1 MVIEVVSMLEIRLML
16 HGRSLRGYHLFKWRG
31 EMNLLIA
38 KILMVV
44 GAMTVIVLAVTAGV
58 ILYLRI
64 RAKTVPT
71 RTLLEADFEM
81 DYVEHLPE
89 DRLGR
94 LLMGRTPHLLDAVAA
109 LARASEDKRVTML
122 VAKVGATRM
131 KLAKIQEIR
140 DAVIRFREK
149 GKKAIAYAETFG
161 ESGPGNSAYYLATAF
176 DRIYLQP
183 SGNVG
188 LTGLG
193 IKTPFLRDLL
203 KKAGVEPKLSHRKEY
218 KSAAYLFTE
227 SKYNEPHREADQA
240 VLESLLSQIVDGIAR
255 ARALTANEVLS
266 LVQRGPFSSEEAVRE
281 KLVDGLAYRDQVYE
295 AAKKEA
301 GENSRPM
308 HLFEYLKRAGRPYA
322 GKRKIALIYGV
333 GPIVRG
339 KSRWTPLGSH
349 IMGSKTVAESFR
361 QAVKDKTVKAI
372 IFRINSPGGSYVAS
386 DVIWRET
393 LRAKQEGKPVIVS
406 MSEVAGSGGYF
417 VAAAADKIIAHPGTI
432 TGSIGVV
439 SGKMLTSEMW
449 DKIGVHWGELST
461 HANAGLWSSTQD
473 YSSEQWAKLQAW
485 LDTIYQD
492 FITKV
497 AEGRRLDVGK
507 VYEIAKGRIWSGKD
521 ARDIGL
527 VDELGGFEEA
537 VRAAKA
543 AAGIGEEGKVGLRIF
558 PEKRPLWKR
567 LLSGKSERSETGPT
581 VALDIFQDGVGRFIP
596 GILDPIG
603 VLQMRDLPVE

>member
-1 MVIEVVSMLEIRLML
+1 V
-16 HGRSLRGYHLFKWRG
+16 RGCALFKSRG
-31 EMNLLIA
+31 EMSLLIA

-44 GAMTVIVLAVTAGV
+44 GAMTVIVLAVTVGV

-64 RAKTVPT
+64 RAKTVPA
-71 RTLLEADFEM
+71 RTLLEADFEL
-81 DYVEHLPE
+81 DYAEYLPG
-89 DRLGR
+89 DRLGK
-94 LLMGRTPHLLDAVAA
+94 LLMGRTPRILDAVAA
-109 LARASEDKRVTML
+109 LARASEDNRVAML
-122 VAKVGATRM
+122 VANVGASKM
-131 KLAKIQEIR
+131 KLAKIQELR
-140 DAVIRFREK
+140 DAVIRFRQK

-218 KSAAYLFTE
+218 KSAAYVFTE
-227 SKYNEPHREADQA
+227 SGYNEHHREADQA
-240 VLESLLSQIVDGIAR
+240 VLKSLMSQIVDGISR
-255 ARALTANEVLS
+255 SRALTVNEVLS
-266 LVQRGPFSSEEAVRE
+266 LVQRGPFSSAEAVRE

-301 GENSRPM
+301 GENSRPL

-393 LRAKQEGKPVIVS
+393 LRAKEEGKPVIVS

-449 DKIGVHWGELST
+449 GKIGLHWGELCT

-473 YSSEQWAKLQAW
+473 YSPEQWAQLQAW

-492 FITKV
+492 FVTKV
-497 AEGRRLDVGK
+497 AEGRRLDVSK

-521 ARDIGL
+521 ARDLGL
-527 VDELGGFEEA
+527 VDDLGGFEEA
-537 VRAAKA
+537 MRAAKA
-543 AAGIGEEGKVGLRIF
+543 AAGIGEEEKVRLKVF
-558 PEKRPLWKR
+558 PEKRVLWRR
-567 LLSGKSERSETGPT
+567 LLGGRSERSETGSPA
-581 VALDIFQDGVGRFIP
+581 ALDIFQHGAGMFVP
-596 GILDPIG
+596 GILDPVG
-603 VLQMRDLPVE
+603 VLQMKDPQVE

>member
-1 MVIEVVSMLEIRLML
+1 M
-16 HGRSLRGYHLFKWRG
+16 SLLV
-31 EMNLLIA
+31 A
-38 KILMVV
+38 KILLLV
-44 GAMTVIVLAVTAGV
+44 GAVTVIVVAVTAGV

-64 RAKTVPT
+64 RAKTVPA
-71 RTLLEADFEM
+71 RTLLEADFEL
-81 DYVEHLPE
+81 DYVEYLPE

-94 LLMGRTPHLLDAVAA
+94 LLMGRAPRILDAVVA

-122 VAKVGATRM
+122 VARVGASKM

-140 DAVIRFREK
+140 DAVIKFREK

-203 KKAGVEPKLSHRKEY
+203 KKAGVEAKLSHRKEY
-218 KSAAYLFTE
+218 KSAAYIFTE
-227 SKYNEPHREADQA
+227 SEYNEHHREADQA
-240 VLESLLSQIVDGIAR
+240 VLESLMSQIVDGISR
-255 ARALTANEVLS
+255 SRALTPNAVLS
-266 LVQRGPFSSEEAVRE
+266 LVQRGPFSATDALRE

-301 GENSRPM
+301 GENFRPL
-308 HLFEYLKRAGRPYA
+308 HLFEYLKRAGRPCA

-386 DVIWRET
+386 DVVWRET
-393 LRAKQEGKPVIVS
+393 LRAKQKGKPVIVS

-449 DKIGVHWGELST
+449 DKIGIHWGELCT
-461 HANAGLWSSTQD
+461 HSNAGLWSSTQD
-473 YSSEQWAKLQAW
+473 YSPEQWEQLQAW
-485 LDTIYQD
+485 LDTIYED
-492 FITKV
+492 FVTKV
-497 AEGRRLDVGK
+497 AEGRKLDIGK
-507 VYEIAKGRIWSGKD
+507 VHEIARGRIWSGKD
-521 ARDIGL
+521 AKDIGL
-527 VDELGGFEEA
+527 VDELGGFAEA

-543 AAGIGEEGKVGLRIF
+543 AAGIREEEKVGLRAF
-558 PEKRPLWKR
+558 PEKPPLWKR
-567 LLSGKSERSETGPT
+567 LLRGRSERSETGST
-581 VALDIFQDGVGRFIP
+581 VGFDILQHGAQIFDP
-596 GILDPIG
+596 GFFYPIG
-603 VLQMRDLPVE
+603 VLQMRDRQVE